1 MHQYE
6 WVWELV
12 KEEFESKKEYYARLG
27 VKSPTRLVHI
37 WIVDHLHLR
46 ARKREKH
53 AGGIKEQFKERF
65 TVMYFHEYAKV
76 WSKRLRFSPQ
86 KVGGTF
92 NLEDGD
98 TVEIHMK

>member
-1 MHQYE
+1 MG
-6 WVWELV
+6 
-12 KEEFESKKEYYARLG
+12 LG
-27 VKSPTRLVHI
+27 TGERRIREQEGILCPVGRQVSDEACAYMDCGSPAPA
-37 WIVDHLHLR
+37 R

-92 NLEDGD
+92 ALEDSD

>member
-1 MHQYE
+1 MGLGTGERRIREQEGILCPVGRQVSDEACAYMGCG
-6 WVWELV
+6 
-12 KEEFESKKEYYARLG
+12 SPAPARAQ
-27 VKSPTRLVHI
+27 K
-37 WIVDHLHLR
+37 
-46 ARKREKH
+46 RKTCRRHKRTV
-53 AGGIKEQFKERF
+53 QERF

-92 NLEDGD
+92 ALEDSD